1 VQTDHQPTT
10 LADRY
15 RLQTLLEHT
24 RVGAVWLATDT
35 VLDRAVTVTVI
46 DPRIGGDAAARERL
60 FANARALATASPP
73 RFLRL
78 LDARMD
84 GDLPFLVTERMT
96 GETLE
101 EVLHREGC
109 LPAERASAILA
120 QVLEALAEAHAA
132 GVLHLGLTAED
143 IVFDDAGEV
152 RVRNAGI
159 AEAAE
164 LANERRTDGSAPQ
177 VGAADVRADVW
188 AAGALLFELVTGRP
202 FVAATDDPEH
212 VHAPRVV
219 RAILA
224 RALAS
229 DPAER
234 FPDARSMAAALRAS
248 RKPAPQHGAPGA
260 PSRIVRTWL
269 AVPILVTVVAAAV
282 VGGGFWLGRL
292 EIGGPLGITTTRDV
306 PTTAPSAAEPLPI
319 SSISV
324 LDPPPGDGQ
333 ENDSALRYA
342 TDGDPATVW
351 KSENYFDGEL
361 RKPGVGLLLDLGT
374 SFTVSGFRVDTPA
387 PGFRFSIVVGDD
399 VATMLEDAPGAV
411 SYTAPDADRSLPP
424 ASGRYVLVWIT
435 SVVPIGDG
443 SNRAEISEIRILG
456 TT

>member
-1 VQTDHQPTT
+1 M

-35 VLDRAVTVTVI
+35 VLERAVTVTLI
-46 DPRIGGDAAARERL
+46 DPRIGGDAAARELL

-101 EVLHREGC
+101 EVLHREGR
-109 LPAERASAILA
+109 LPAERACPILA

-132 GVLHLGLTAED
+132 GVLHLGLTTSD
-143 IVFDDAGEV
+143 VVFDDAGEV

-159 AEAAE
+159 AEASE
-164 LANERRTDGSAPQ
+164 LADQRRTDGSAQ
-177 VGAADVRADVW
+177 IGAADVRADVW
-188 AAGALLFELVTGRP
+188 AAGALLFELLTGRP

-219 RAILA
+219 RAVVA

-229 DPAER
+229 DPVDR

-248 RKPAPQHGAPGA
+248 TKPARQHQTPGA

-306 PTTAPSAAEPLPI
+306 PTTAPAAVEPLPI
-319 SSISV
+319 STITV

-351 KSENYFDGEL
+351 KSENYFDAEL
-361 RKPGVGLLLDLGT
+361 HKPGVGLLLDLGT
-374 SFTVSGFRVDTPA
+374 SSTVSGFRLDTPA

-399 VATMLEDAPGAV
+399 VATMLEDARGAA
-411 SYTAPDADRSLPP
+411 SYTAPGADRSFPP